1 MLFLSIQQELD
12 CITETGEIIGKIKF
26 DDRLGKHIFYRID
39 DKAEVSSFQQSA
51 ISERLSGLDSGQ
63 YQIPMQDDD

>member
-12 CITETGEIIGKIKF
+12 CITDCGKIIGKIKF
-26 DDRLGKHIFYRID
+26 DDRLKKHIFILTD
-39 DKAEVSSFQQSA
+39 DKANMSSTDEVS
-51 ISERLSGLDSGQ
+51 ISERLLGLDSGQ